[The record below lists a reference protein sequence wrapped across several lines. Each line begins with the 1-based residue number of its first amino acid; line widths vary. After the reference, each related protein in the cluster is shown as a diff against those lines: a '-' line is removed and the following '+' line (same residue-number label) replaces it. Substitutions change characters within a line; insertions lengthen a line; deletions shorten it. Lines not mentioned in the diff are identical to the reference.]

1 MPSQHYRYQKKYFAT
16 LIFFVKIDT
25 IVIVVNFTILNFINS
40 YNNRKLKMTP
50 LLENSITSSFTVAYA
65 VSPSL
70 GNFLSSLIAGAL
82 VVVHMKSSKTDEHRV
97 LNESEVEM
105 PDSRI
110 FDRRGSKNS
119 NNPLAGTIDMED
131 NPMRKNI

>member
-1 MPSQHYRYQKKYFAT
+1 MFCYSKKI

-82 VVVHMKSSKTDEHRV
+82 VLAAIGGALAFISNSDRV
-97 LNESEVEM
+97 QRS
-105 PDSRI
+105 
-110 FDRRGSKNS
+110 
-119 NNPLAGTIDMED
+119 
-131 NPMRKNI
+131 